1 MRMWK
6 WDASWYLQNIFWI
19 CFHFLDRGAWHYLCQ
34 LLSSPGHLLKS
45 NDSMCTCL
53 AQPYWVWFHAEWE
66 HSVSQQTL
74 KMLEGF
80 QLIIYNCCWLS
91 AIGTYKTGH
100 IARTNLKKNVPEN
113 LCIKIQCS
121 PTLAWAQPRI
131 YLSFIKRGSCFPFCI
146 IGCPPHTHTL
156 SFVNSNTRWGIT
168 CNLLL
173 QTHEMSYKI
182 TWWGWKIRWH
192 G

>member
-6 WDASWYLQNIFWI
+6 WDASWHLQNIFWI
-19 CFHFLDRGAWHYLCQ
+19 CFPFLDWGAWHYLCQ
-34 LLSSPGHLLKS
+34 LLSSPGHFLKS

-53 AQPYWVWFHAEWE
+53 AQPYWVWFHTKSE
-66 HSVSQQTL
+66 HSVSQQRL

-100 IARTNLKKNVPEN
+100 IARTNLKKMN

-121 PTLAWAQPRI
+121 PTSAWAQPRI
-131 YLSFIKRGSCFPFCI
+131 YLSFIKGGSVSHFASL
-146 IGCPPHTHTL
+146 PPPNILIYKLKHTL
-156 SFVNSNTRWGIT
+156 RDY
-168 CNLLL
+168 
-173 QTHEMSYKI
+173 M
-182 TWWGWKIRWH
+182 
-192 G
+192 